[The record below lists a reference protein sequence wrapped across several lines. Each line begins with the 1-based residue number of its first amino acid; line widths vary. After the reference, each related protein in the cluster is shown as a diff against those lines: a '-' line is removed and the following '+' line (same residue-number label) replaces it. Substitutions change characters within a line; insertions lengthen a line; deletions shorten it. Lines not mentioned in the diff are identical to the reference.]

1 MRRNVGAALMIVTLA
16 AGLASAQRGAA
27 PPAFSD
33 PLAGAWRGTLRS
45 GTETQT
51 PLVIS
56 IVKKGD
62 IYTGVVNTG
71 GTTETP
77 IRKIAL
83 TGNRLVIEAGSDS
96 KLGDVA
102 LTIDLMVDANKA
114 TGAGTMSVGPHRFPV
129 TIDVQRRAR
138 AEVIQPQV
146 EQRIDYFVGRWTFEY
161 LGGEFPPLS
170 AGTRTGTAS
179 FTKTGTSNFV
189 TGVIEN
195 DLGGKKL
202 QDRITIGFDPDAK
215 TLAVVER
222 RADQTELVSVA
233 NWQSPLAITF
243 TTSPITVNKRT
254 YQLKRVIQVLNDDSF
269 DLVEEF
275 SVDGG
280 AFRRLGNARYS
291 KQSNEERGIRN

>member
-1 MRRNVGAALMIVTLA
+1 MRRIAGGAAVFMVMVA
-16 AGLASAQRGAA
+16 VDSAAQRGA
-27 PPAFSD
+27 PPQFPSD
-33 PLAGAWRGTLRS
+33 PLAGAWRGAMRS

-62 IYTGVVNTG
+62 VYSGVINTG

-83 TGNRLVIEAGSDS
+83 TGNRLVVEAGSDS
-96 KLGDVA
+96 KLGDVT
-102 LTIDLMVDANKA
+102 LTTDLMVDGNKA
-114 TGAGTMSVGPHRFPV
+114 NGAGTFAVGPHRV
-129 TIDVQRRAR
+129 SVAIELQRRPR

-170 AGTRTGTAS
+170 AGTRTGNATL
-179 FTKTGTSNFV
+179 TKTGTSNFV
-189 TGVIEN
+189 YGVIEN
-195 DLGGKKL
+195 DLGGKKS
-202 QDRITIGFDPDAK
+202 QDRITMGFDPDTK
-215 TLAVVER
+215 TLAIVER
-222 RADQTELVSVA
+222 RADQIELISVA
-233 NWQSPLAITF
+233 SWQSPLAIAF
-243 TTSPITVNKRT
+243 TTSPLTANKRT
-254 YQLKRVIQVLNDDSF
+254 YQLRRVIQVLNDVSF

-291 KQSNEERGIRN
+291 KQ

>member
-1 MRRNVGAALMIVTLA
+1 MRRMAAAAIIFTLALAIGAA
-16 AGLASAQRGAA
+16 AQRGA
-27 PPAFSD
+27 PPPLPSD
-33 PLAGAWRGTLRS
+33 PIAGAWRGSMRS

-56 IVKKGD
+56 IVKKGEV
-62 IYTGVVNTG
+62 YSGVVNTG
-71 GTTETP
+71 GTTESP

-83 TGNRLVIEAGSDS
+83 TGNRLVVETGSDS
-96 KLGDVA
+96 KLGDVT
-102 LTIDLMVDANKA
+102 LTTELMVDGNKA
-114 TGAGTMSVGPHRFPV
+114 NGSGTFAVGPHRV
-129 TIDVQRRAR
+129 EVSIELQRRAR

-170 AGTRTGTAS
+170 VGTRSGTATFS
-179 FTKTGTSNFV
+179 KTGSSNFV

-195 DLGGKKL
+195 DLGGKKT
-202 QDRITIGFDPDAK
+202 QDRITMGFDPETR

-222 RADQTELVSVA
+222 RADQIELISVA
-233 NWQSPLAITF
+233 SWQSPLAISF
-243 TTSPITVNKRT
+243 TTSPVTADKRT
-254 YQLKRVIQVLNDDSF
+254 YQLRRVVQVLNEASF

-280 AFRRLGNARYS
+280 PFRRLGNARYS
-291 KQSNEERGIRN
+291 KQ